1 MHYRDATIFY
11 EADKYAIKVEDHTIL
26 VKSYNSKYY
35 ICKTCHKK
43 LLKGNVPCQASWNKL
58 RVYTQPEQLSCLNKL
73 ERVIISKR
81 MLFSKVMIMPKGQ
94 MPKIKGAI
102 CNVPIDVG
110 EVTKILPRG
119 ADSNGI
125 ITVKLKRKLAYNGHA
140 HFQAIR
146 PEDVQAALEFLKANI
161 YIYIYEESEPT
172 EINNIEENENP
183 LDKMRIGSSE
193 TVLVSNIPHVLDE
206 ETVTIA
212 PGEGKKPLS
221 ILMDKQCEE
230 LAFPHLFPQGKF
242 GYNIDRDVSLS
253 ASKYFN
259 QRLLNYTQRFASDT
273 DYIFFAHSVLQQ
285 MQLSSQINIALKKV
299 KGHNLTTQFYTYC
312 TIFLVA
318 AVQF

>member
-1 MHYRDATIFY
+1 M
-11 EADKYAIKVEDHTIL
+11 
-26 VKSYNSKYY
+26 
-35 ICKTCHKK
+35 
-43 LLKGNVPCQASWNKL
+43 
-58 RVYTQPEQLSCLNKL
+58 
-73 ERVIISKR
+73 
-81 MLFSKVMIMPKGQ
+81 
-94 MPKIKGAI
+94 
-102 CNVPIDVG
+102 PIDVG

-146 PEDVQAALEFLKANI
+146 PENVQAALEFLKANNPLYNDVI
-161 YIYIYEESEPT
+161 IAVENIPDELLTGNETVHSVEVNEEGLEESEPT